1 MCKYPSSITL
11 PNRYGLDIFL
21 EYLQDEIYLLK
32 GDLNCLSVI
41 GMNEET
47 KNVVAVDP
55 SGGPFITVGFVPKNG
70 LIVTKINFDNNNY
83 LIELRHVSK

>member
-1 MCKYPSSITL
+1 MYKYPSSITL

-21 EYLQDEIYLLK
+21 EHLQDGIYLLK
-32 GDLNCLSVI
+32 GDLNFLSVI

-70 LIVTKINFDNNNY
+70 LIVCKISFYNNNN

>member
-1 MCKYPSSITL
+1 MYKYPSSITL

-21 EYLQDEIYLLK
+21 VHLQDGFYLLK
-32 GDLNCLSVI
+32 GDLDYLSVI

-47 KNVVAVDP
+47 KKVVAVDP
-55 SGGPFITVGFVPKNG
+55 SGGPFISAGYAPKNG
-70 LIVTKINFDNNNY
+70 LIVTKISFDNNNY

>member
-1 MCKYPSSITL
+1 MYKYPSSITL

-21 EYLQDEIYLLK
+21 EHLQDGIYLLK
-32 GDLNCLSVI
+32 GDLNYLSVI

-55 SGGPFITVGFVPKNG
+55 SGGPFISVGFVPKNG
-70 LIVTKINFDNNNY
+70 LIVRKISFDNNNY
-83 LIELRHVSK
+83 LIELRNVSK

>member
-1 MCKYPSSITL
+1 MYKYPSSITL

-21 EYLQDEIYLLK
+21 EHLEDGIYLLK
-32 GDLNCLSVI
+32 GDLNFLSVI

-47 KNVVAVDP
+47 KNVVSVDP

-83 LIELRHVSK
+83 LFELRHVSK

>member
-1 MCKYPSSITL
+1 MYKYPSSITL

-41 GMNEET
+41 GMDEET
-47 KNVVAVDP
+47 KNVA
-55 SGGPFITVGFVPKNG
+55 SG
-70 LIVTKINFDNNNY
+70 KISFDNNNY

>member
-1 MCKYPSSITL
+1 MYKYPSSITL

-21 EYLQDEIYLLK
+21 EHLQDGIYLLK

-55 SGGPFITVGFVPKNG
+55 SGGPFISVGFVPKNG
-70 LIVTKINFDNNNY
+70 LIVTKISFGNNNY

>member
-1 MCKYPSSITL
+1 MYKYPSSITL

-21 EYLQDEIYLLK
+21 EHLQDGIYLLK
-32 GDLNCLSVI
+32 GDLNFLSVI

-55 SGGPFITVGFVPKNG
+55 SGGPFISVGFVPKNG
-70 LIVTKINFDNNNY
+70 LIVRKISFDNNNY

>member
-1 MCKYPSSITL
+1 MYKYPSSITL

-21 EYLQDEIYLLK
+21 EHLEDGIYLLK
-32 GDLNCLSVI
+32 GDLNFLSVI

-55 SGGPFITVGFVPKNG
+55 SGGPFISVGFVPKNG

>member
-1 MCKYPSSITL
+1 MYKYPSSITL

-32 GDLNCLSVI
+32 GDLNFLSVI

-55 SGGPFITVGFVPKNG
+55 SGGPFISVGFVPKNG

>member
-1 MCKYPSSITL
+1 MYKYPSSITL

-21 EYLQDEIYLLK
+21 EHLQNGIYLLK
-32 GDLNCLSVI
+32 GDLNRLSVI

-55 SGGPFITVGFVPKNG
+55 SGGPFISVGFVPKND

>member
-1 MCKYPSSITL
+1 MYKYPSSITL

-21 EYLQDEIYLLK
+21 VHLQDGFYLLK
-32 GDLNCLSVI
+32 GDLDYLSVI

-47 KNVVAVDP
+47 KNVVSVDP
-55 SGGPFITVGFVPKNG
+55 SGVPFISAGYAPKNG
-70 LIVTKINFDNNNY
+70 LIVTKISFDNNNY

>member
-1 MCKYPSSITL
+1 MYKYPSNITL

-21 EYLQDEIYLLK
+21 EHLQDGIYLLK
-32 GDLNCLSVI
+32 GDLNYLSVI

-55 SGGPFITVGFVPKNG
+55 SGGPFISVGFVPKNG
-70 LIVTKINFDNNNY
+70 LIVRKISFDNNNN

>member
-1 MCKYPSSITL
+1 MYKYPSSITL

-21 EYLQDEIYLLK
+21 EHLQDGIYLLK
-32 GDLNCLSVI
+32 GDLNFLSVI

-47 KNVVAVDP
+47 KNVVSVDP
-55 SGGPFITVGFVPKNG
+55 SGGPFISVGFVPKNG
-70 LIVTKINFDNNNY
+70 LIVTKISFDNNNY